1 MPEQGR
7 LKDKSFAPADAHG
20 CGACPH
26 PVTGPAIKGS
36 SNVFVNSLPALR
48 VGDNGVHS
56 ACCGPNIWTAVK
68 GSATVFINGR
78 AAHRMGDQDQHCGG
92 IGNLIEGSPNVI
104 VGDSGAGGAAAGVGA
119 GDVPSELACIQA
131 QTLREAA
138 KSGVPFCEKC
148 KKNDDLSSNNPD
160 SDKVK
165 EAAVSDKNTTDKDDS
180 KYCIDIHCHPILIPF
195 HQNKEE
201 KLSKINLCEESDDPQ
216 WFDKI
221 VSEDILGLAAYTQ
234 SDFKKLAKGKVRVAF
249 VSLTPIEYGFM
260 TMPLLTNITKAYKI
274 DIIRELISPSHDYF
288 DYLQKEYEVLT
299 NHQKDVGQ
307 IDGKKFKYK
316 LVKDYKELKGLLY
329 IGDDYKLDL
338 NKNIYHP
345 ATGELSGKR
354 IAFNSELLKLISKL
368 ISEDQVNNI
377 AVVLTVEG
385 GHTLGC
391 GQKNTIFYK
400 ITDQSLE
407 EFSETILKQ
416 IYKDYFG
423 RIAPKVV
430 PELVELLGGK
440 QTIKNIAYILGYIL
454 YKNDLDKTTI
464 KTLIPEIFKLNINSL
479 NPREFILSISS
490 FLSKRSTIDK
500 LNKMNLEK
508 EEKAA
513 IIFINDLKKFVDE
526 YIKLERIKNI
536 PKQGETT
543 FLKFIQTTIGYEMD
557 KKHEELIINI
567 SKSCDEDFEKSNSE
581 IEDCKEKLWK
591 TLEDH
596 ITTLKSW
603 NPLFITLNHHFWNQL
618 SGHSMTIPSALK
630 IPVLYSGG
638 ITKEMRKNQVL
649 GMNRGFTELG
659 KKVVKKLLDNKD
671 GKRRILIDTK
681 HMSITSR
688 IWYYTYLG
696 YIEAD
701 EQFTDEVRNDS
712 IPIIS
717 SHSAVNG
724 YKTMKES
731 KEGNDG
737 TPPLIAYAESGKKYK
752 KKIMKESKEG
762 NDDTTY
768 KAYAVADNKYKIGKK
783 YNKWDMNLSDE
794 EIKIIYKSKGLIGI
808 NFDQRVSGGKND
820 GKNKI
825 NRIVNNIL
833 HIKNVAESI
842 PNCDCWS
849 CITIGTDFDG
859 SINPINDFR
868 TAEDFANLEK
878 ALKENFKDDD
888 VVDRIMYRNAMKFLE
903 ENFFQIIR

>member
-119 GDVPSELACIQA
+119 GDAMIISPVLACMQA

-148 KKNDDLSSNNPD
+148 KKIKCGDKD
-160 SDKVK
+160 SDEYVV
-165 EAAVSDKNTTDKDDS
+165 VSDEKPADQDDS
-180 KYCIDIHCHPILIPF
+180 KYCVDIHCHPILIPF

-201 KLSKINLCEESDDPQ
+201 KLSKINLWEESDELDG
-216 WFDKI
+216 FEK
-221 VSEDILGLAAYTQ
+221 VFESATTLAAYTQ
-234 SDFKKLAKGKVRVAF
+234 SDFKKLAKGKLRVAF

-260 TMPLLTNITKAYKI
+260 TMPLLTNIMKAYTI
-274 DIIRELISPSHDYF
+274 GNIRELISPTHDYF
-288 DYLQKEYEVLT
+288 ESLKKEYKVLT
-299 NHQKDVGQ
+299 DHQKDEGE

-316 LVKDYKELKGLLY
+316 QVKDYKELKGLLY
-329 IGDDYKLDL
+329 IGDDYKL
-338 NKNIYHP
+338 KNIYNP
-345 ATGELSGKR
+345 GPPTQPPSGGLGKG
-354 IAFNSELLKLISKL
+354 ISEPLKSN
-368 ISEDQVNNI
+368 SEDQVNNI

-391 GQKNTIFYK
+391 GQKDTIFYK

-416 IYKDYFG
+416 IYKDYFV
-423 RIAPKVV
+423 RIASK
-430 PELVELLGGK
+430 
-440 QTIKNIAYILGYIL
+440 
-454 YKNDLDKTTI
+454 DSDKTTI
-464 KTLIPEIFKLNINSL
+464 KTLIPELF
-479 NPREFILSISS
+479 EFIDIKNLNLRELVFSISS
-490 FLSKRSTIDK
+490 FLSKKSTIDK
-500 LNKMNLEK
+500 LNKMNLET
-508 EEKAA
+508 EEKAV
-513 IIFINDLKKFVDE
+513 IFFINDLKKFIHE

-536 PKQGETT
+536 PKQGETN
-543 FLKFIQTTIGYEMD
+543 FLKFVETTIGYEIG
-557 KKHEELIINI
+557 KKHEEQILAL
-567 SKSCDEDFEKSNSE
+567 SKSCDEDFWDLSDIHDKTLLTLYKRCDKDLKKSIQE
-581 IEDCKEKLWK
+581 IEDCKKKLWEKLEANIDALKHW
-591 TLEDH
+591 DH
-596 ITTLKSW
+596 C
-603 NPLFITLNHHFWNQL
+603 PLFITFNHHFWNQL
-618 SGHSMTIPSALK
+618 SGHSMTIPH
-630 IPVLYSGG
+630 GFFNM
-638 ITKEMRKNQVL
+638 TKSIRKNQLL

-659 KKVVKKLLDNKD
+659 KKVVKKLLDNTDSK
-671 GKRRILIDTK
+671 RILIDTK
-681 HMSITSR
+681 HMSIDSR
-688 IWYYTYLG
+688 VWYYTYLG
-696 YIEAD
+696 YMTKED
-701 EQFTDEVRNDS
+701 YYDYFKEEFRDEVINDS

-717 SHSAVNG
+717 SHSAVNSDN
-724 YKTMKES
+724 TMKES
-731 KEGNDG
+731 RKGNDG
-737 TPPLIAYAESGKKYK
+737 NTYKSYKFADKKYK
-752 KKIMKESKEG
+752 RSG
-762 NDDTTY
+762 
-768 KAYAVADNKYKIGKK
+768 K
-783 YNKWDMNLSDE
+783 YNDWDMNLSDE
-794 EIKIIYKSKGLIGI
+794 EIRIIYKSNGLIGI
-808 NFDQRVSGGKND
+808 NFDQRVSGGKKG

-825 NRIVNNIL
+825 NRIINNIS
-833 HIKNVAESI
+833 HIADVAKDA
-842 PNCDCWS
+842 DCPDPWS